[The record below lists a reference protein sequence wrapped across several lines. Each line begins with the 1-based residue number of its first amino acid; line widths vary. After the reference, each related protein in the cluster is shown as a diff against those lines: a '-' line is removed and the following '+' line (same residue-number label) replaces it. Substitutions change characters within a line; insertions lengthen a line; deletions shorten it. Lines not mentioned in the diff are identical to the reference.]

1 MRSVSFVEHL
11 EFEFSGNIL
20 ERAIALGDVN
30 NDDECE
36 LVVANISGD
45 LAIFKGCNSQPWR
58 QYRSLGM
65 VSCVV
70 IDDVCNAGRNAVF
83 CLTSEGWCHLMCF
96 GNHCVS
102 ISHRCR
108 RWVPFPPNAPC
119 L

>member
-30 NDDECE
+30 NDNGWV

-45 LAIFKGCNSQPWR
+45 LAIFKGCNSTPWR
-58 QYRSLGM
+58 QYGGLGM

-70 IDDVCNAGRNAVF
+70 IDDVCNVGRNVVF

-96 GNHCVS
+96 GDQNVS
-102 ISHRCR
+102 ILAMTYCYLSWHTM
-108 RWVPFPPNAPC
+108 FKS
-119 L
+119 